1 MLSRDRCAGRLC
13 TVSMPPS
20 CSQPHMRI
28 PTARVRSV
36 SDVQGIERTGLP
48 LPLGVRGGECRLAG
62 SDAAKD
68 TILEAEQVK
77 SVSIPSEVFRD
88 AGVEVDRTVGR
99 VGSVKERRAAVDAC
113 GVCSKALGDAGTDM
127 MGASDKH
134 RVVGLD
140 MVVVVCEGTGRG

>member
-1 MLSRDRCAGRLC
+1 
-13 TVSMPPS
+13 
-20 CSQPHMRI
+20 MRI

-36 SDVQGIERTGLP
+36 SDVQGIERTGLL
-48 LPLGVRGGECRLAG
+48 LPLGVRDGECRLVG

-77 SVSIPSEVFRD
+77 SVSIPSEVFLD

-99 VGSVKERRAAVDAC
+99 VGSVKERRAVVVDAC

-127 MGASDKH
+127 MGASGKH
-134 RVVGLD
+134 CRVGLD
-140 MVVVVCEGTGRG
+140 LVVVVCEGTGRGGVSECLSV